1 MASLSLIRHG
11 QASFGSENYDQLSEL
26 GRRQADVSGEY
37 FAEIGLNFDQ
47 AYCGNLSRQVETA
60 ERVLARQ
67 VQRPKLIVDQGFN
80 EVDNEGQIVCLLPE
94 LVKNNSQLN
103 KVVEGAS
110 TDTKRYQKLIQ
121 AVFNAWVS
129 PDCPVMSE
137 TASWADYRKDV
148 CGALQSAMASAKPG
162 SDTAVFTSGGTI
174 ATAVSWVLGCT
185 HDQIYKFYEPVF
197 NCSITTLLFSENRV
211 SLSNFNDI
219 SHLRL
224 IGRQLD
230 EVLVTYR

>member
-11 QASFGSENYDQLSEL
+11 QASFGSENYDQLSLL
-26 GRRQADVSGEY
+26 GRRQADVSGQY
-37 FAEIGLNFDQ
+37 FAEIGLKFDQ
-47 AYCGNLSRQVETA
+47 AYCGNLSRQIETA
-60 ERVLARQ
+60 ERVLACQ
-67 VQRPKLIVDQGFN
+67 VKRPKLIVDQGFD
-80 EVDNEGQIVCLLPE
+80 EVDNEGQITYLLPE
-94 LVKNNSQLN
+94 LVKNDSQLAELL
-103 KVVEGAS
+103 KGAS

-129 PDCPVMSE
+129 PDCPKMSE
-137 TASWADYRKDV
+137 TASWADYAKDV

-162 SDTAVFTSGGTI
+162 SATAVFTSGGTI
-174 ATAVSWVLGCT
+174 ATAVSWVLECR

-197 NCSITTLLFSENRV
+197 NCSITTLFFSGNRV

-224 IGRQLD
+224 LGQQLD
-230 EVLVTYR
+230 EVLISYR